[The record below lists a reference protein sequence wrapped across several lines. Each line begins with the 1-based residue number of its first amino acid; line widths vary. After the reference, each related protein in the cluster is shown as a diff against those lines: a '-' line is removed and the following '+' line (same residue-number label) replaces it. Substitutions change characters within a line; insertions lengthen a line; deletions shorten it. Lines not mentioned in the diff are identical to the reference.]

1 MPERQQWE
9 YNTFVFSRDGKKSDI
24 DRCSTKLDPKAGSW
38 VGIATKSQEVIF
50 VFKRPVGWGRRP

>member
-24 DRCSTKLDPKAGSW
+24 DGVLQVAGPEGW
-38 VGIATKSQEVIF
+38 ELAGIATMTKEVIL
-50 VFKRPVGWGRRP
+50 VFKRPSGWG